1 MPLGHPIVLL
11 NRLGSIH
18 LSAHMSCSACVFVN
32 SMASNCCELQLVPC
46 TAPTSYPFNT
56 LNPLS
61 SFGCFR
67 MSDIEVINPEL
78 SSQEL
83 TRKTPEDPIPPNRS
97 WFLAL
102 RWPNFRTSP
111 WLVHGSFTRN
121 KSDKFYKHSQNKS
134 GLREADQKMHQ
145 THSRSFLCYKMHKEH
160 ARIILGWKGRR

>member
-67 MSDIEVINPEL
+67 MSDIEVINLEL
-78 SSQEL
+78 SSQEHGKHQKIQSPQTEAGFL
-83 TRKTPEDPIPPNRS
+83 LCVGPILEPALGLFMGHSPETN
-97 WFLAL
+97 
-102 RWPNFRTSP
+102 RTSSTNIVKINLGCGRLIRKCIKLIP
-111 WLVHGSFTRN
+111 GAFCATKCTKNMLGSF
-121 KSDKFYKHSQNKS
+121 
-134 GLREADQKMHQ
+134 
-145 THSRSFLCYKMHKEH
+145 
-160 ARIILGWKGRR
+160 